1 MNKNTE
7 TKMMMFRIIESQYIS
22 REKTDS
28 VFNIDVD
35 FNYSGV
41 IDKNIRF
48 IEKVQLLDDEL
59 WSLISKQF
67 TFNPDDADNG
77 WRGEYWGKIMRGAC
91 EIYNYTKSESLYNTL
106 EKTVCDI
113 IAAAEDSGR
122 ISTYSKENEF
132 HGWDMWSRKYILLG
146 LLHFYDICRSN
157 ELKQTVLNTMCAHLD
172 YIIKYIGKGKIEIT
186 DTSEIW
192 QSVNSCS
199 ILEPVVRLY
208 NITKN
213 KNYLDFAAY
222 IVSCGFAKEC
232 DLIEIAYE
240 DKLIP
245 SQYPVIKAYEIM
257 SCFEGLIEYYR
268 ITGEEKYRIATENF
282 VKALKKTENTI
293 IGCLG
298 CLGEHFDNA
307 SKTQA
312 NDEHSLYMQETCVT
326 VTWMKL
332 CMQLYRLTGKTEYM
346 ENIEK
351 SYYNAMLGSVN
362 TYLAKNEIGV
372 FPFDSYSPLVI
383 DRRGKGMGG
392 LKDMKGHHYGCC
404 AAIGAMGLGMIP
416 KISVMSDN
424 DGFIFNLYE
433 SGDINIH
440 LSDGEILKIN
450 EKTLYPT
457 DDKVHFQINTESNIK
472 TAFKF
477 RIPSWANN
485 AKVTICGEKYM
496 AASGEYFS
504 ADRVWNNGDTIEI
517 DLGSKLE
524 KLEISNGLSGE
535 DEIKHIAFKIG
546 ALVLARDLRFENKT
560 GEKIS
565 NGDYNID
572 IKDRFTDDYMILCE
586 LKSNKETFK
595 MIDYASAGKTL
606 NEKSMMEAW
615 ISQK

>member
-28 VFNIDVD
+28 VFNIDAD

-67 TFNPDDADNG
+67 TFNPDDEDNG

-91 EIYNYTKSESLYNTL
+91 EVYNYTKSESLYNTL

-172 YIIKYIGKGKIEIT
+172 YIIKYVGKGKIEIT

-213 KNYLDFAAY
+213 KNYLDFASY
-222 IVSCGFAKEC
+222 IVECGFAKEC

-268 ITGEEKYRIATENF
+268 VTGEEKYRIATENF
-282 VKALKKTENTI
+282 VKALNNTENTI

-298 CLGEHFDNA
+298 CMGEHFDNA

-383 DRRGKGMGG
+383 DHRGKGMGG
-392 LKDMKGHHYGCC
+392 LKEMKGHHYGCC
-404 AAIGAMGLGMIP
+404 AAIGAMGLGMMP

-424 DGFIFNLYE
+424 DGFIFNFYE
-433 SGDINIH
+433 NGDINIR
-440 LSDGEILKIN
+440 LSDGKILKIN

-457 DDKVHFQINTESNIK
+457 DDKVRFEIGTESNIK
-472 TAFKF
+472 AVLKF
-477 RIPSWANN
+477 RIPSWASN
-485 AKVTICGEKYM
+485 AKVTICGNEYM
-496 AASGEYFS
+496 AVSGEYFS
-504 ADRVWNNGDTIEI
+504 ADRVWNSGDTIEI
-517 DLGSKLE
+517 DLGAKLE
-524 KLEISNGLSGE
+524 KLEMSNGLSGD
-535 DEIKHIAFKIG
+535 DEVKHIAFKIG
-546 ALVLARDLRFENKT
+546 ALVLARDSRFENKT
-560 GEKIS
+560 GEKIL
-565 NGDYNID
+565 NGDYSID

-586 LKSNKETFK
+586 LNSNEETFK

-606 NEKSMMEAW
+606 NENSMMEAW